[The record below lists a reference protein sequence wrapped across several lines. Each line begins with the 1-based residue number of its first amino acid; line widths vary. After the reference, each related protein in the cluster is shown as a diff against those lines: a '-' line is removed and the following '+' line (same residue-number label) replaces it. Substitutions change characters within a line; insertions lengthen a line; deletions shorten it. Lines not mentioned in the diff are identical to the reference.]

1 MGNSIEKFSDQDTNK
16 VAGYIVDEVLKDWAQ
31 NRSLDNITWIVV
43 SFKDFIEEYSAL
55 NTDQKS
61 DLQGEKVISW

>member
-61 DLQGEKVISW
+61 DLLGEKVISW